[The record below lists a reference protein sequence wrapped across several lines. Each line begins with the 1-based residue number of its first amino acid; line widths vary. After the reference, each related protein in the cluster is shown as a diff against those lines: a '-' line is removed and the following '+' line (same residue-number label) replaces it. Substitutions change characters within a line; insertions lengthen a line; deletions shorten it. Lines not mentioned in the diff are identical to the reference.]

1 MRNVQRRV
9 IDAPIEQA
17 QALLQSLPEVW
28 PSPTWPMI
36 TDHGHGPIRYHEV
49 SADTNAR
56 HFVFDP
62 PTGIR
67 GHHEFSAHAVGPH
80 RTELRHVL
88 SGRVAGRMRIL
99 WPTAVR
105 WLHGALVQD
114 LFDNIEY
121 ATTGKLIPRR
131 HSVWVTA
138 IRRVLQMRPQRIDV
152 RADAD
157 LADAWSL
164 PLPRGLSTDPLEWT
178 RHIFRDPPGT
188 VRVLFGVRNLLVRLV
203 GIEPGDRNTFTPRN
217 DNGVTAVAAAGR
229 HFEFRAAIETADRRV
244 TVTTIATARTRRGRA
259 YLRLVRLFHPPVVR
273 AMMTRAARTLT
284 ERTRMVRTSSSVV
297 APR

>member
-1 MRNVQRRV
+1 MEDTMRNVQRRV

-62 PTGIR
+62 PTGIW

-217 DNGVTAVAAAGR
+217 DNGVTRSRPPGGTSNSGPPLKPRTAGSRSRRSRRLGPGGVAPTSGWSACS
-229 HFEFRAAIETADRRV
+229 
-244 TVTTIATARTRRGRA
+244 TRRSC
-259 YLRLVRLFHPPVVR
+259 
-273 AMMTRAARTLT
+273 AR
-284 ERTRMVRTSSSVV
+284 
-297 APR
+297 